1 MTKIEELEKT
11 LLDQIEK
18 LNDDTIF
25 EDKEKVGIL
34 VERSKAI
41 SSLTQNFVNVQN
53 MKLNVVKTLS
63 DNGGLYENYLG
74 VEDKTKWKLKL
85 ATKSEL

>member
-18 LNDDTIF
+18 LNDDSIF
-25 EDKEKVGIL
+25 EDKEQAEIL
-34 VERSKAI
+34 VTRSQAI
-41 SSLTQNFVNVQN
+41 SSLTQNFVAVQN

-63 DNGGLYENYLG
+63 ENGGIYENYLG
-74 VEDKTKWKLKL
+74 IEAKR
-85 ATKSEL
+85 

>member
-1 MTKIEELEKT
+1 MKINELENV

-25 EDKEKVGIL
+25 EDKEKAGIL

-63 DNGGLYENYLG
+63 ENGGIYESYLG
-74 VEDKTKWKLKL
+74 IEDGSKG
-85 ATKSEL
+85 ATK

>member
-25 EDKEKVGIL
+25 EDKEKAGIL

-41 SSLTQNFVNVQN
+41 SGLTQNFVNVQR
-53 MKLNVVKTLS
+53 MKLDVVKTLS
-63 DNGGLYENYLG
+63 ENGGIYENYLG
-74 VEDKTKWKLKL
+74 IENKTK
-85 ATKSEL
+85 